1 MTAYPPIIFAQS
13 AAPGMVGG
21 NEGYTSDWGVI
32 GSLLWDLCF
41 CLEAELFVIFGCR
54 TGDVALIN

>member
-1 MTAYPPIIFAQS
+1 MPAYPPIIFAQS

-32 GSLLWDLCF
+32 GSLLKDVGF
-41 CLEAELFVIFGCR
+41 CLEARLCVVFNER
-54 TGDVALIN
+54 ADDVALFN